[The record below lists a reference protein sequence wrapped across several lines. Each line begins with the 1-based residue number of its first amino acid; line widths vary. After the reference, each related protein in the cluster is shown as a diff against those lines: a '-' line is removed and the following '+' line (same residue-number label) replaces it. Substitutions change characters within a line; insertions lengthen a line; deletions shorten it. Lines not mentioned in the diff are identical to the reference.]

1 MTKLYV
7 SGETPLPGA
16 PPVTLDSGDRC
27 IPQHYLAYA
36 HTRQTVEQVIRD
48 CQFDDD
54 YLIMAGEDQQGLFI
68 QIGIIGFDTYRP
80 RHKQTKRKLVYGRRW
95 RIEPHFPTSEL
106 IQTIF
111 LAVRKAREHEVR
123 ERFKLTINGQQSA
136 PFSTHQDLPL
146 FIRQAD
152 ALRHRQNGQALSQ
165 FRREAVALCR
175 QLRFD
180 HAALS
185 ILNIEQRYNGQLL
198 VDIALRPTAHA
209 ELAETQITTDTLLL
223 KSPSTNKLL
232 FALMDLFIQ
241 RSNHQV
247 AEHFT
252 YQGIAR
258 FSQAFSAVNLANLS
272 LQTRQRNTEAKHSE
286 FYQRLAAH
294 NECIDRNRAPLVVG
308 RKLHADVEARL
319 SRHCDIE
326 GFMPASANDTQS

>member
-1 MTKLYV
+1 VTKLHL

-16 PPVTLDSGDRC
+16 PSVTLDSGERC

-48 CQFDDD
+48 CHFDDD

-68 QIGIIGFDTYRP
+68 QIGVIGFDTYRP

-111 LAVRKAREHEVR
+111 LAVQKAREHEVR
-123 ERFKLTINGQQSA
+123 ERFKLTINGQLSA

-146 FIRQAD
+146 FVRQAD
-152 ALRHRQNGQALSQ
+152 ALRHQQNGQALSQ
-165 FRREAVALCR
+165 FRKEAVALCR

-180 HAALS
+180 HAPLS

-198 VDIALRPTAHA
+198 VDIALRPTALC
-209 ELAETQITTDTLLL
+209 ELPETQISTDTLLL
-223 KSPSTNKLL
+223 QSPSTNELL
-232 FALMDLFIQ
+232 FALMDLFIK

-258 FSQAFSAVNLANLS
+258 FSQTYNAVSLANLS
-272 LQTRQRNTEAKHSE
+272 LQTRQRNIEAKHSG
-286 FYQRLAAH
+286 FYHRLAAH

-308 RKLHADVEARL
+308 RKLHADVAARL
-319 SRHCDIE
+319 SRQCDVE
-326 GFMPASANDTQS
+326 GFMPAPAKDN